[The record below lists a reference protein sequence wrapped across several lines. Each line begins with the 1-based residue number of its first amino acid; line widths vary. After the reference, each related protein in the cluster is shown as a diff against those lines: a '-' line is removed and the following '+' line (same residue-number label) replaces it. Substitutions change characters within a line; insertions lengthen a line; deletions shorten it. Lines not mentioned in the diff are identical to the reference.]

1 MLLNSLY
8 LNKGAHHPSQ
18 CLNAG
23 HFLAQISEAVTVQA
37 ERDCV
42 SPVGVAPGPC
52 GGGVTQPKRYIA
64 PVLLVG
70 RRVAGIVDTVFFRI
84 VS

>member
-1 MLLNSLY
+1 MPRD
-8 LNKGAHHPSQ
+8 A
-18 CLNAG
+18 CAG

-37 ERDCV
+37 ERGCV
-42 SPVGVAPGPC
+42 SPVGGRAWAVR
-52 GGGVTQPKRYIA
+52 GGVTQPKRYIA

-70 RRVAGIVDTVFFRI
+70 RRFAGIVDTVLFRI